1 MLFTATW
8 VVLEGIMLS
17 EISQTK
23 TNSICYYLYVE
34 FNEVKISS
42 DYTRKKKIHGYR
54 EQTTGYHD
62 KRGEGRE
69 GKIGVGIKRSKLV
82 CIKK

>member
-1 MLFTATW
+1 
-8 VVLEGIMLS
+8 MLS

-54 EQTTGYHD
+54 EQTTGYQLSD
-62 KRGEGRE
+62 GR
-69 GKIGVGIKRSKLV
+69 KVVTIWD
-82 CIKK
+82 